1 MNDILPILQR
11 ALALA
16 AELAGLLPQIEQ
28 NYQTIKDAL
37 SHDDDAALRRL
48 IDDLHNQ
55 SVDNTATLNALR
67 DPAPVETPAPTA
79 AKASK

>member
-28 NYQTIKDAL
+28 NYQAIKDAL

-67 DPAPVETPAPTA
+67 DPVPAEPVPT
-79 AKASK
+79 KASK